1 MKRIDK
7 RHDRG
12 MGSRFCYYVL
22 GYELILQVMVAMVCL
37 VVLVAV
43 VVSLM
48 VVVAVS
54 LYQTI
59 CFECGG
65 GSSDDGGGGR
75 RDGIVVYVCRTSK

>member
-1 MKRIDK
+1 M
-7 RHDRG
+7 
-12 MGSRFCYYVL
+12 V
-22 GYELILQVMVAMVCL
+22 VMVSS
-37 VVLVAV
+37 VVFVAV
-43 VVSLM
+43 VVSVM

-75 RDGIVVYVCRTSK
+75 RDGIEVYLCRTSRQI

>member
-1 MKRIDK
+1 MVCGDGFDYREV
-7 RHDRG
+7 
-12 MGSRFCYYVL
+12 VL
-22 GYELILQVMVAMVCL
+22 GDVMVVMVGS

-43 VVSLM
+43 VVSVM

-54 LYQTI
+54 LYRMI

-75 RDGIVVYVCRTSK
+75 RDGIEVYVCRTSRQI

>member
-1 MKRIDK
+1 MVCGDGFDYREV
-7 RHDRG
+7 
-12 MGSRFCYYVL
+12 VL
-22 GYELILQVMVAMVCL
+22 RDVMVVMVGS

-43 VVSLM
+43 VVLVM

-65 GSSDDGGGGR
+65 GSGDDGGGGR
-75 RDGIVVYVCRTSK
+75 RDGIEVYLCRTSRQI